1 VFLNDSR
8 DAGKSIKRKEKGRE
22 RPPKPEGT
30 RAAKRS
36 VRWGR
41 SRPFRDF
48 SRVPFWAS
56 GLHISLVARFLGLV
70 GAETR
75 KENREENRFQHGFP
89 VTFEFWPN
97 EE

>member
-1 VFLNDSR
+1 M
-8 DAGKSIKRKEKGRE
+8 EKGRE

-48 SRVPFWAS
+48 SRVPFSVS
-56 GLHISLVARFLGLV
+56 GLYISLVVRVLV
-70 GAETR
+70 LSGAENR
-75 KENREENRFQHGFP
+75 KENREENRFQRGFP
-89 VTFEFWPN
+89 VTFEFCPN